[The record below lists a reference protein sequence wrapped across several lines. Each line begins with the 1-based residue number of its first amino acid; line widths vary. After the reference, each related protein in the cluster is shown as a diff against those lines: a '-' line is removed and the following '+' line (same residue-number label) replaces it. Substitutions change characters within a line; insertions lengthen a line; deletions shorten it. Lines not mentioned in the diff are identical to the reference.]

1 MRPMMAQ
8 FPAEYIPFDR
18 RVKDMLKG
26 IGILSVIAG
35 VLNYAY
41 FLWRDPK
48 TVGIWTGI
56 IIAGLVIVWF
66 VFLWIWRQI
75 DGLSRRIMS
84 PIENIDSDSDYA
96 IDPPLEGLKQAF
108 PVTCDGVGGL
118 LPVEK
123 FEFAKKLIFGF
134 MRYNVIQKNNPAKI
148 KEVSDRSNGLLKD
161 FEINLAL
168 DQLIAEGE
176 LHLEGNEVKAGSA
189 TILIIDWTLINNIFE
204 ALKVEYWSL
213 DKSFGDQRFEI
224 AKNRVLKRFKYKPLE
239 KWYDINSELLD
250 VIERYKAGK
259 TVTPMSHDDV
269 TGELEL

>member
-1 MRPMMAQ
+1 MAN

-18 RVKDMLKG
+18 RVKDLLKG
-26 IGILSVIAG
+26 IGILIVIAL
-35 VLNYAY
+35 VLNYGY
-41 FLWRDPK
+41 FLWQDPK
-48 TVGIWTGI
+48 TIGIYTGAVIVGCI
-56 IIAGLVIVWF
+56 IIWF
-66 VFLWIWRQI
+66 VFLWIWRHI
-75 DGLSRRIMS
+75 DSLSRRIMS
-84 PIENIDSDSDYA
+84 PTEQADSDSEYDP
-96 IDPPLEGLKQAF
+96 DPPPEALKQAF
-108 PVTCDGVGGL
+108 PANSDGVGGL

-189 TILIIDWTLINNIFE
+189 QILIIDWTLINNIFE

-213 DKSFGDQRFEI
+213 DKSYGDQRFEI

-239 KWYDINSELLD
+239 KWFDINSELLD
-250 VIERYKAGK
+250 VIEGYKEKK
-259 TVTPMSHDDV
+259 TVTSVSYDDM